1 VKITFDPRK
10 RERTLRDRAIDFC
23 DAEIVFAGLTF
34 TIEDQR
40 FLYPER
46 RFVTYGLLGNRL
58 VVIVWTPITEDHR
71 HVISMRKANAREQA
85 RYRDR
90 LG

>member
-1 VKITFDPRK
+1 MEITFDPAK
-10 RERTLRDRAIDFC
+10 REKTLHDRAIDFR
-23 DAEIVFAGLTF
+23 DAEIVFAGLTY
-34 TIEDQR
+34 TVEDLR

-58 VVIVWTPITEDHR
+58 VVIVWTPIDEEHR

-90 LG
+90 LE